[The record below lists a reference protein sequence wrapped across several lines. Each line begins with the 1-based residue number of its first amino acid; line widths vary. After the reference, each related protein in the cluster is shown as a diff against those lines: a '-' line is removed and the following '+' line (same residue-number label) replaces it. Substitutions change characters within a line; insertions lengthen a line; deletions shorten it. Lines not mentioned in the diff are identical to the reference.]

1 MNRYYLTQ
9 RPPAPGTF
17 PGKPV
22 NMKAFDSREH
32 VEEIGRPA
40 WGWVEYEEPL
50 TEKQI
55 ADYELVERQEAP
67 GSKTITLTADQA
79 STLVVYILT
88 TTNYRKGEIEACSS
102 LAQEKKEDG
111 SPAFPNMKSN
121 AEWWKNTHKELEKIK
136 TLIDNA
142 PITKEERK

>member
-55 ADYELVERQEAP
+55 ADYELVKAAKRTISIELNTRELKFLAEFAEKQHDGDLPVFRELLMKIGKQLLQE
-67 GSKTITLTADQA
+67 
-79 STLVVYILT
+79 
-88 TTNYRKGEIEACSS
+88 GEGHE
-102 LAQEKKEDG
+102 
-111 SPAFPNMKSN
+111 
-121 AEWWKNTHKELEKIK
+121 
-136 TLIDNA
+136 
-142 PITKEERK
+142 